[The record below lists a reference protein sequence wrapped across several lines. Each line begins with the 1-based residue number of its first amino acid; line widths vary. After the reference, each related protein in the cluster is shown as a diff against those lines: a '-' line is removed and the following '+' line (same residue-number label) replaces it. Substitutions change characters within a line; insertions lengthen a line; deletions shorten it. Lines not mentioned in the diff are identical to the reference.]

1 MNISHKLQKKL
12 IEGSLI
18 AVLASVLVLIGF
30 MTGVLDRL
38 EYMTY
43 DYRMKQHRQDVAMHE
58 DIKLVLID
66 DASLQAMTPVYGR
79 YPWPRSAYSDLLDF
93 FSMGGAKAVVFDI
106 LFTENEKKEQ
116 HEEYTESDMSLMQA
130 SAENGLAIH
139 AFQLTKESPDIVAP
153 EYLNLPMPEDFV
165 EQHALHGASGFPDMG
180 MNGYL
185 LPMAGLY
192 QSSVLVG
199 MVGIDADADGVFR
212 RVKPFAVYQ
221 GQVYPSDAMAPLV
234 LMLEDDAP
242 MLEDGMLSF
251 GGREVPV
258 DDEVNYLV
266 NMVGKYE
273 PYSVA
278 GIFSSIQNM
287 QMGDTEDLLVY
298 PDEFEGKIVYIG
310 ASAIGLE
317 DIKTTPLSS
326 KTPGVIIHASIVS
339 NFLNNDFLKMQPVAS
354 VVVTIFLFSFVT
366 LLGILNL
373 KNIYLQAAVPLVL
386 VGVYSMVSYYAY
398 SFSYVL
404 NMMAPITAVFLAWI
418 STITYLVFTEG
429 KDKQRVKNMFSQYVS
444 PAVLTQVAENYEDQL
459 QASVGKRENLSILF
473 SDIRSFTNMSES
485 LEAEQ
490 VVDLLNI
497 YFSVMCDVVF
507 KYNGTM
513 DKFIGDAIMAF
524 WGAPIRTDEHA
535 MQSVSTAIEMMRELD
550 KVNEQLLAKG
560 YPEVAIGIGINTA
573 EVILGNIGSERKLD
587 YTVIGDGVNLAS
599 RLEGLTKQYGCPVI
613 ISEYTYEEIKDQ
625 IPCAIVDRVR
635 VKGKQVPISIY
646 WAMALPDDEKDDK
659 DKALEFCRLAG
670 LGFENYVNQD
680 WENSLKY
687 YGELPDCKLKSLYIE
702 RCQDYKLNPPAASW
716 DGVCTLTTK

>member
-1 MNISHKLQKKL
+1 MNLNPSQRKKL
-12 IEGSLI
+12 LAGSLI
-18 AVLASVLVLIGF
+18 AALVSLLVSVSFL
-30 MTGVLDRL
+30 TGVLDRL
-38 EYMTY
+38 ENMTY
-43 DYRMKQHRQDVAMHE
+43 DYRMKQHRQDVKMHE

-66 DASLQAMTPVYGR
+66 DASLQAMTPIYGR
-79 YPWPRSAYSDLLDF
+79 YPWPRSAYGELLDYF
-93 FSMGGAKAVVFDI
+93 AMGGAKVVVFDI
-106 LFTENEKKEQ
+106 LFSENEKKEDS
-116 HEEYTESDMSLMQA
+116 EEYTESDMRLMQA
-130 SAENGLAIH
+130 SAENGLVIH
-139 AFQLTKESPDIVAP
+139 AFQLTKENPDIVAP
-153 EYLNLPMPEDFV
+153 EYLNLPMPDDFI

-221 GQVYPSDAMAPLV
+221 GQVYPSHAMAPLV
-234 LMLEDDAP
+234 LTDEDDAP
-242 MLEDGMLSF
+242 MLENGVVKFAGKEM
-251 GGREVPV
+251 PV
-258 DDEVNYLV
+258 DDAANYLV
-266 NMVGKYE
+266 NMVGKYDA
-273 PYSVA
+273 YSVA
-278 GIFSSIQNM
+278 GIFASIQKM
-287 QMGDTEDLLVY
+287 QMGETEDLLVY
-298 PDEFEGKIVYIG
+298 PDEFADKIVYIG

-326 KTPGVIIHASIVS
+326 KTPGVIIHSSIVS
-339 NFLNNDFLKMQPVAS
+339 NFLNNDFLKMQGSISTV
-354 VVVTIFLFSFVT
+354 FLVIVFSFVT

-373 KNIYLQAAVPLVL
+373 KSIYMQASVPVALAGIYAV
-386 VGVYSMVSYYAY
+386 VSYYAY
-398 SFSYVL
+398 SQNYVF
-404 NMMAPITAVFLAWI
+404 NMMAPIVSIFLAWL

-444 PAVLTQVAENYEDQL
+444 PAVLTQVADNYEDQL

-473 SDIRSFTNMSES
+473 SDIRSFTDMSES

-524 WGAPIRTDEHA
+524 WGAPIRTEQHGL
-535 MQSVSTAIEMMRELD
+535 QSVSAAIEMMRELD
-550 KVNEQLLAKG
+550 GVNEKLLAKG
-560 YPEVAIGIGINTA
+560 YPEVAIGIGINTG

-613 ISEYTYEEIKDQ
+613 ISEYTYEEIKHQ

-646 WAMALPDDEKDDK
+646 WAMALPDEEKDDM

-670 LGFENYVNQD
+670 LGFESYVNQD
-680 WENSLKY
+680 WENALKY
-687 YGELPDCKLKSLYIE
+687 YGELPDCKLKSIYIE
-702 RCQDYKLNPPAASW
+702 RCQDYQLNPPSVDW

>member
-1 MNISHKLQKKL
+1 MS
-12 IEGSLI
+12 
-18 AVLASVLVLIGF
+18 AGF
-30 MTGVLDRL
+30 ITGVLDRL
-38 EYMTY
+38 ENMTY
-43 DYRMKQHRQDVAMHE
+43 DYRMKQHRQDVSMHE

-79 YPWPRSAYSDLLDF
+79 YPWPRSAYGELLDYF
-93 FSMGGAKAVVFDI
+93 AMGGAKVVVFDI
-106 LFTENEKKEQ
+106 LFSENEKKEEGQ
-116 HEEYTESDMSLMQA
+116 EYTESDIRLMQA
-130 SAENGLAIH
+130 SAENGLVIH
-139 AFQLTKESPDIVAP
+139 AFQLTKENPDIVAP
-153 EYLNLPMPEDFV
+153 EYLNLPMPDDFI

-199 MVGIDADADGVFR
+199 MVGIDADTDGVFR
-212 RVKPFAVYQ
+212 RVKPFTVYQ
-221 GQVYPSDAMAPLV
+221 QQVYPSHAMAPLV
-234 LMLEDDAP
+234 LTQEDDAP
-242 MLEDGMLSF
+242 ILENGVLKFAGKEM
-251 GGREVPV
+251 PV
-258 DDEVNYLV
+258 DDKANYLV
-266 NMVGKYE
+266 NMVGKHE
-273 PYSVA
+273 SYSVA
-278 GIFSSIQNM
+278 GIFASIQRM
-287 QMGDTEDLLVY
+287 QMGETEDLLVY
-298 PDEFEGKIVYIG
+298 PDEFADKIVYIG

-339 NFLNNDFLKMQPVAS
+339 NFLNNDFLKKQGVIS
-354 VVVTIFLFSFVT
+354 TVVIVILFSFIT

-373 KNIYLQAAVPLVL
+373 KNIYLQSAVPVVLAGLYAAV
-386 VGVYSMVSYYAY
+386 SYHAY
-398 SFSYVL
+398 SLNYVF
-404 NMMAPITAVFLAWI
+404 NMMAPIVAVFLAWL

-444 PAVLTQVAENYEDQL
+444 PAVLTQVAENFEDQL

-524 WGAPIRTDEHA
+524 WGAPIRTEEHGI
-535 MQSVSTAIEMMRELD
+535 QSVSTAIEMMRELV

-560 YPEVAIGIGINTA
+560 YPEVAIGIGINTG

-613 ISEYTYEEIKDQ
+613 ISEYTYEEIKQQ

-646 WAMALPDDEKDDK
+646 WAMALPDDDKDVI
-659 DKALEFCRLAG
+659 DKALEFSRLAG
-670 LGFENYVNQD
+670 LGFESYVNQD
-680 WENSLKY
+680 WENALKF

-702 RCQDYKLNPPAASW
+702 RCQNYQSNPPEADW